1 MFSQKIEMTAGYV
14 KVITTTNRGKT
25 PEEVAEMAMERII
38 HVSGDAPDIIKQ
50 QISTYQTQLFHVL
63 VYYMKEMV
71 QSDRTNV
78 INFLNNEGHSSLAE
92 SIRRI

>member
-1 MFSQKIEMTAGYV
+1 
-14 KVITTTNRGKT
+14 
-25 PEEVAEMAMERII
+25 MAMERII

-50 QISTYQTQLFHVL
+50 QITAYQTQLFHVL

-78 INFLNNEGHSSLAE
+78 INLLNKEGHSSLADL
-92 SIRRI
+92 IRRM

>member
-1 MFSQKIEMTAGYV
+1 MFSQKIEMTTGDV

-25 PEEVAEMAMERII
+25 PEVAEMAIERII

-50 QISTYQTQLFHVL
+50 QITAYQTQLFHVL

-78 INFLNNEGHSSLAE
+78 INLLNKEGHSSLADL
-92 SIRRI
+92 IRRM

>member
-1 MFSQKIEMTAGYV
+1 MFSQKIEMTTGDV

-50 QISTYQTQLFHVL
+50 KY
-63 VYYMKEMV
+63 
-71 QSDRTNV
+71 
-78 INFLNNEGHSSLAE
+78 
-92 SIRRI
+92 